1 MQHRPLGN
9 LVQTGADIFG
19 YTLETQSLERID
31 PAELRHIMK
40 FDIGVNHRF
49 RISRNSMNRQLSSR
63 QYSNWPSPHANL

>member
-1 MQHRPLGN
+1 MPYRPLGN

-40 FDIGVNHRF
+40 FDIGVNHRL
-49 RISRNSMNRQLSSR
+49 RISRNT
-63 QYSNWPSPHANL
+63 